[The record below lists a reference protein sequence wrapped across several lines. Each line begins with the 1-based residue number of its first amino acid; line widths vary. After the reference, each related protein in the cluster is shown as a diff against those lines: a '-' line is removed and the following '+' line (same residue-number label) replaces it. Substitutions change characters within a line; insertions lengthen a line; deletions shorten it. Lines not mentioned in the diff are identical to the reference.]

1 MTQDFERSKEVICGR
16 NVTITSW
23 FDTDTS
29 SWRSGAP
36 THSFISEASQSEASP
51 FTSRR
56 SAIDRTVKL
65 LSNRFQEDDAKAPR
79 PESVR
84 DAYWRRQV

>member
-1 MTQDFERSKEVICGR
+1 MTQDFERSKEVVCGR
-16 NVTITSW
+16 SVMITSW

-36 THSFISEASQSEASP
+36 THQFINAATQADAKYS
-51 FTSRR
+51 SRR

-65 LSNRFQEDDAKAPR
+65 LFNRFMQEDADAPKPVNER
-79 PESVR
+79 ET
-84 DAYWRRQV
+84 YWKRRL